1 MRKKRNISIQKNKNL
16 KPLVSNNLP
25 DKFFFYCLCM
35 VLTITF
41 LQPASTWAHG
51 FAGKRFFPSTF
62 AVEDPFVADE
72 FSLLFSFIKE
82 PAEEESPAADAS
94 ELAMEYSK
102 RITPNFG
109 LSIGAEYVH
118 LDFDGAG
125 SESGF
130 NNLELGAK
138 YQFFTSEE
146 HEALFSFGVEAEI
159 GDTGSSSIGAEPF
172 SVISPAL
179 FFGKGF
185 GDLPESMK
193 YLKPF
198 AVTGVLGIN
207 FPTDSTIVL
216 IDPDTSEEEIENIP
230 NTLTWG
236 FTIQY
241 DLRYLQSFVKDVGLG
256 APFNRMSLVVEFPME
271 TCLEYECDGDTIGYV
286 NPGIVWNGKKIEL
299 GLAAKIPINSR
310 TGDDTGIY
318 ALLHFFVDDIFPKSL
333 GRPLFP

>member
-1 MRKKRNISIQKNKNL
+1 MFPATGICHATLWMNCVCVVLAIICL
-16 KPLVSNNLP
+16 LPVS
-25 DKFFFYCLCM
+25 
-35 VLTITF
+35 
-41 LQPASTWAHG
+41 ARAHG

-62 AVEDPFVADE
+62 AVEDPFVSDE
-72 FSLLFSFIKE
+72 LSLLFSYIKE
-82 PAEEESPAADAS
+82 PAEEESPSADAS
-94 ELAMEYSK
+94 ELSMEYSK

-109 LSIGAEYVH
+109 LSIGSEYVH
-118 LDFDGAG
+118 LDFDGGG

-146 HEALFSFGVEAEI
+146 HEALFSLGVEAEL
-159 GDTGSSSIGAEPF
+159 GDTGSSSIGAESF

-185 GDLPESMK
+185 GDLPESVK
-193 YLKPF
+193 FLRPF
-198 AVTGVLGIN
+198 AVTGVIGVN
-207 FPTDSTIVL
+207 FPTDSTTASV
-216 IDPDTSEEEIENIP
+216 DEETSEKEVEKNP
-230 NTLTWG
+230 NTLTWA

-256 APFNRMSLVVEFPME
+256 TPFKRMSLVVEFPME

-299 GLAAKIPINSR
+299 GLAAKIPVNSR
-310 TGDDTGIY
+310 TGDDTGVY
-318 ALLHFFVDDIFPKSL
+318 ALLHFFIDDIFPKSL
-333 GRPLFP
+333 GKPIFP

>member
-1 MRKKRNISIQKNKNL
+1 MKTGKYSSMQKNNDVRSSAVFISPGKCC
-16 KPLVSNNLP
+16 V
-25 DKFFFYCLCM
+25 YCLGLA
-35 VLTITF
+35 LTVAY
-41 LQPASTWAHG
+41 LLPSPAWAHG

-62 AVEDPFVADE
+62 AVEDPFVSDE
-72 FSLLFSFIKE
+72 FSLLYGYIKE
-82 PAEEESPAADAS
+82 PAEDEIPAVKAS
-94 ELAMEYSK
+94 ELGMEYSK
-102 RITPNFG
+102 RITPHFG
-109 LSIGAEYVH
+109 LSIGSEYVH
-118 LDFDGAG
+118 LDFDEGG

-130 NNLELGAK
+130 NNIELGAK

-146 HEALFSFGVEAEI
+146 HEALFSFGVAAEI

-193 YLKPF
+193 YLRPF

-207 FPTDSTIVL
+207 YPTDSKIVTVNDETL
-216 IDPDTSEEEIENIP
+216 EEEIEYVP
-230 NTLTWG
+230 NTLTWA

-271 TCLEYECDGDTIGYV
+271 TCLEYDCDGDIIGYV
-286 NPGIVWNGKKIEL
+286 NPGVVWNGKKIEL
-299 GLAAKIPINSR
+299 GLAARIPVNSR
-310 TGDDTGIY
+310 TGEDTGVY
-318 ALLHFFVDDIFPKSL
+318 LLLHFFVDDIFPNSL
-333 GRPLFP
+333 GRPVFP

>member
-1 MRKKRNISIQKNKNL
+1 MKTGENNFIEKDKGKGPSTAGILPWVLYFNFFS
-16 KPLVSNNLP
+16 LVLAI
-25 DKFFFYCLCM
+25 
-35 VLTITF
+35 VF
-41 LQPASTWAHG
+41 LQPVAASAHG

-62 AVEDPFVADE
+62 AVEDPFVSDE
-72 FSLLFSFIKE
+72 LSLLYSFIKE
-82 PAEEESPAADAS
+82 PAGEENPAADAS
-94 ELAMEYSK
+94 ELALEYSK
-102 RITPNFG
+102 RITPHFG
-109 LSIGAEYVH
+109 LSIGDEYVH

-146 HEALFSFGVEAEI
+146 HETLFSFGVAAEI
-159 GDTGSSSIGAEPF
+159 GDTGSSSIGAESF

-193 YLKPF
+193 YLRPF
-198 AVTGVLGIN
+198 AVTGVIGVN
-207 FPTDSTIVL
+207 YPTDSKIIFVN
-216 IDPDTSEEEIENIP
+216 DETSEEEIEYIP
-230 NTLTWG
+230 KTLTWG

-271 TCLEYECDGDTIGYV
+271 TCLDYDCDGDTIGYV
-286 NPGIVWNGKKIEL
+286 NPGIVWIGKKIEL
-299 GLAAKIPINSR
+299 GLAARIPVNSR
-310 TGDDTGIY
+310 TGDDTGVF
-318 ALLHFFVDDIFPKSL
+318 ALLHFFIDDIFPNSL
-333 GRPLFP
+333 GRPIFP

>member
-1 MRKKRNISIQKNKNL
+1 MESGKNRPAGKPKSAKSAAASISSA
-16 KPLVSNNLP
+16 PLWLNCI
-25 DKFFFYCLCM
+25 CLA
-35 VLTITF
+35 LIIIF
-41 LQPASTWAHG
+41 LHPASTRAHG

-62 AVEDPFVADE
+62 AVEDPFVSDE
-72 FSLLFSFIKE
+72 FSLLFGYIKE
-82 PAEEESPAADAS
+82 PAEEESPAANAS
-94 ELAMEYSK
+94 ELGMEYSK
-102 RITPNFG
+102 RITPHFG

-146 HEALFSFGVEAEI
+146 HEALLSFGVAAEI
-159 GDTGSSSIGAEPF
+159 GDTGSSSIGAESF

-185 GDLPESMK
+185 GDLPESVK
-193 YLKPF
+193 YLRPL
-198 AVTGVLGIN
+198 AVTGVIGVNYPSDSKLVFIN
-207 FPTDSTIVL
+207 EE
-216 IDPDTSEEEIENIP
+216 TSEAEIEYIP

-271 TCLEYECDGDTIGYV
+271 TCLDYDCDGDITGYV

-299 GLAAKIPINSR
+299 GLAARIPVNSR
-310 TGDDTGIY
+310 TGDDAGVY
-318 ALLHFFVDDIFPKSL
+318 ALLHFFIDDLFPNSL
-333 GRPLFP
+333 GRPIFP

>member
-1 MRKKRNISIQKNKNL
+1 MRKKISIQKNKHL
-16 KPLVSNNLP
+16 KPSVSGLFSV
-25 DKFFFYCLCM
+25 KFSFYCLGM
-35 VLTITF
+35 MLAIIF

-62 AVEDPFVADE
+62 AVEDPFVSDE
-72 FSLLFSFIKE
+72 FSLLYSFIKE
-82 PAEEESPAADAS
+82 PAEEEHPATDES
-94 ELAMEYSK
+94 EFAMEYSK
-102 RITPNFG
+102 RITPKFG

-138 YQFFTSEE
+138 YQFFTSDE

-159 GDTGSSSIGAEPF
+159 GDTGSSDIGAEPF

-198 AVTGVLGIN
+198 AVTGLIGVN
-207 FPTDSTIVL
+207 FPTDSEIV
-216 IDPDTSEEEIENIP
+216 TVHEGEEEVENIP
-230 NTLTWG
+230 NTLSWG

-271 TCLEYECDGDTIGYV
+271 TCLEYECDGDTTGYV

-318 ALLHFFVDDIFPKSL
+318 ALLHFFIDDIFPKSL
-333 GRPLFP
+333 GKPLFP

>member
-1 MRKKRNISIQKNKNL
+1 MKTRRYKYIEKNKGKN
-16 KPLVSNNLP
+16 PSAASIFPWV
-25 DKFFFYCLCM
+25 FCFYCLC
-35 VLTITF
+35 LALAITF
-41 LQPASTWAHG
+41 LQPASALAHG

-62 AVEDPFVADE
+62 AVEEPFVSDE
-72 FSLLFSFIKE
+72 LSLLYSYIKE

-94 ELAMEYSK
+94 ELALEYSK
-102 RITPNFG
+102 RITPRFG
-109 LSIGAEYVH
+109 LSIGGEYVH

-146 HEALFSFGVEAEI
+146 HEAIFSLGVEVEL

-193 YLKPF
+193 YLRPF

-207 FPTDSTIVL
+207 FPTDSKIV
-216 IDPDTSEEEIENIP
+216 IVDPVTSDEEVENIP
-230 NTLTWG
+230 KTLTWG

-256 APFNRMSLVVEFPME
+256 APFKRMSLVVEFPME
-271 TCLEYECDGDTIGYV
+271 TCLDYDCDGDTTGYV

-299 GLAAKIPINSR
+299 GLAAKIPVNSR

-318 ALLHFFVDDIFPKSL
+318 ALLHFFIDDIFPKSL
-333 GRPLFP
+333 GRPILQ